1 MPFIQQGGGG
11 VILAWDTRVYKKIDC
26 LVGCF
31 SVFVLLKGVEDGFA
45 WICTG
50 VYGLNA
56 DGLRDAL
63 GTELD
68 SVRGRWS
75 AAWCLFG
82 DFNIIRYSAEYLGC
96 SSFSPAMFKF
106 SDFIERN
113 FLVDIPLVG
122 GEYTWFR
129 DSENPSMS
137 RIDRVLVSA
146 DWEDHFLDVTQR
158 PLPQVISD
166 HYPLLVEVGGML
178 RGKTSFKF
186 ENMWLKVEGFVDLVR
201 GWWNGYHF
209 VGSPS
214 YVLACKLKALK
225 GDLKHWNKHVFGDV
239 SFKKKHLLSELLDLD
254 LREGMQ
260 TLSLADSARRVEI
273 NADIE
278 FLASMEEISWRQK
291 SKALYLKK
299 KG

>member
-1 MPFIQQGGGG
+1 M
-11 VILAWDTRVYKKIDC
+11 V
-26 LVGCF
+26 
-31 SVFVLLKGVEDGFA
+31 DGFD

-50 VYGLNA
+50 VYGLNI

-63 GTELD
+63 WTELD
-68 SVRGRWS
+68 SVRGRWNVT
-75 AAWCLFG
+75 WCVFG
-82 DFNIIRYSAEYLGC
+82 DFNIIRYPAESLDC
-96 SSFSPAMFKF
+96 TSFSPAMFKF

-137 RIDRVLVSA
+137 RMDRVLVSA
-146 DWEDHFLDVTQR
+146 DCEDHFLNVTQR
-158 PLPQVISD
+158 PLPRVISN
-166 HYPLLVEVGGML
+166 HCLLLVEAGGML

-186 ENMWLKVEGFVDLVR
+186 ENIWLKMEGFVDLMR

-225 GDLKHWNKHVFGDV
+225 GDLKHWNKHVFGDE
-239 SFKKKHLLSELLDLD
+239 SFRKKCLLAKLLDLD

-260 TLSLADSARRVEI
+260 SLSLADSARRVEI
-273 NADIE
+273 KADIE
-278 FLASMEEISWRQK
+278 YLAPLEDISWRQK
-291 SKALYLKK
+291 SKALYLKEGDNNTRFFHRLANSHRCINAIVK
-299 KG
+299 L

>member
-1 MPFIQQGGGG
+1 M
-11 VILAWDTRVYKKIDC
+11 
-26 LVGCF
+26 
-31 SVFVLLKGVEDGFA
+31 
-45 WICTG
+45 

-63 GTELD
+63 GTELN

-186 ENMWLKVEGFVDLVR
+186 ENMWLKVEGFMDLVR